1 MALKKELL
9 LKNGI
14 TVTYH
19 RIVAL
24 NEIIN
29 QSIDMQVLSYLNE
42 SKRIEEK
49 EFEDIQ
55 NKISKNEEVTEE
67 ETDKITEGFE
77 TYTYHSN
84 YQIEYQDN
92 FCVEDAYD
100 YLKTLEEFKDAEDV

>member
-29 QSIDMQVLSYLNE
+29 QNIDIQVLSYLDE
-42 SKRIEEK
+42 SKRLEEK
-49 EFEDIQ
+49 EFENIQ
-55 NKISKNEEVTEE
+55 NKISKGDEVSEE
-67 ETDKITEGFE
+67 EMQKISEGFE

-92 FCVEDAYD
+92 YSVKDAYD
-100 YLKTLEEFKDAEDV
+100 YLKTLDEFKDAKDI

>member
-29 QSIDMQVLSYLNE
+29 QSIDIQVLSYLNE

-92 FCVEDAYD
+92 FYVEDAYD

>member
-14 TVTYH
+14 TVNYH

-29 QSIDMQVLSYLNE
+29 ENISIQVLSYLDE
-42 SKRIEEK
+42 SKRTAEK

-67 ETDKITEGFE
+67 EMEKISEGFE

-92 FCVEDAYD
+92 YSVKDAYD
-100 YLKTLEEFKDAEDV
+100 YLKTLDEFKDAKDI